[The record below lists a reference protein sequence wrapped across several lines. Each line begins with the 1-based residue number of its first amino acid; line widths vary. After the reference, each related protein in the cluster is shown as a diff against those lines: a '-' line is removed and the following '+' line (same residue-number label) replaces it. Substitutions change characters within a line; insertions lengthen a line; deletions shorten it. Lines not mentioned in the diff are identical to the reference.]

1 MVKNGKTGE
10 TAWRASWSIERWPR
24 THVSNVTAFY
34 ISLILMHSL
43 TACIGYCV
51 PEPVSFLN
59 CEMHTFPT
67 EADLWKCYWSTR
79 VTMAIGIVG
88 LTCYTPLPLKV
99 EMNNSAFQ
107 IKTECWIRK
116 IKDKKKNVIDDP
128 TFYCSLHKVEAPG
141 WFFVVQDLKTIHLL
155 EKWQVSLVLVSK
167 TWQLDRPSQVSEG
180 IQRQQK
186 LGWKF
191 EHWLESEWCVG
202 GAELLLFSVE
212 IQCFSFFLGVDTRM
226 IVW

>member
-59 CEMHTFPT
+59 CEMHTFLT

-79 VTMAIGIVG
+79 VTMAISIVG

-107 IKTECWIRK
+107 IKIERWIRK
-116 IKDKKKNVIDDP
+116 IKDKKK
-128 TFYCSLHKVEAPG
+128 
-141 WFFVVQDLKTIHLL
+141 
-155 EKWQVSLVLVSK
+155 K
-167 TWQLDRPSQVSEG
+167 TWLMIQLFTARYTKWKLRDDSSLSRISRQCTFWRNDR
-180 IQRQQK
+180 
-186 LGWKF
+186 
-191 EHWLESEWCVG
+191 
-202 GAELLLFSVE
+202 
-212 IQCFSFFLGVDTRM
+212 
-226 IVW
+226 